1 MKLTPVILAFAG
13 LVPAVFGAENL
24 RWEPVG
30 EPDCG
35 GWVTSIQTSPD
46 DSQRLLIGGD
56 MLGVGLS
63 TDGGQSWQSTFGF
76 TSWEINDS
84 TWHPKDMNVA
94 WIGTL
99 MGPYKSSDGGRNWTA
114 KRNGFPKQLNFGYSA
129 PVERVLFDPTDA
141 SHLLA
146 IGGSSR
152 GWSLPG
158 PRPLWGAVWES
169 RDGGESWRKLATI
182 GPDGSM
188 DDAEKGM
195 NVYGAT
201 FAAGS
206 SDTLYAVGP
215 AAGFLVSRDGG
226 RSWKRSNA
234 GLPHGAA
241 RRVVAHPT
249 RKDTV
254 FIALGNARPGKE
266 SNLLPGGVF
275 KSTDGGANWV
285 SISSGLAQKS
295 NANENF
301 TSRYEAFAVSPR
313 NPDVMYAADTAW
325 DGDKIYVTKNGGQ
338 SWRVSATGQDVRR
351 ALPAGLAGTFLS
363 VDPRDPNVA
372 YNAGA
377 EHILAT
383 RDGGATWRD
392 IANDEVSPG
401 AWRGHGYAGWCST
414 SVRFNPFQRGQ
425 VILQA
430 MDAGRVFISDDAMQS
445 WRRPLNQPQPW
456 GGGDDATF
464 TRDGHIYATTGQ
476 GGAFF
481 GIARSR
487 DGGKTWD
494 VVHGAKHGLPE
505 EGWGK
510 GKNDAGGIFALPDDS
525 QIVWACIGGKVF
537 RSTDG
542 GDSWKHVETGSD
554 IEWLAGD
561 PKRPKRIFASGSRNV
576 YLTDDGEK
584 WTPIGGPHRAGKLT
598 VDTAGRLLVAVP
610 EGSECVGVWRWDE
623 KQPTGQQWKR
633 LWSGAWAWCVTA
645 DPSDAQRLAMVC
657 NQNPYTELSS
667 ATGVWL
673 SSDGGVTW
681 SQANDGLAMLRGWA
695 IGFNPFDAE
704 ELVVGTQGR
713 GFFKTRWA
721 NGSVPPGERKRYQH
735 TDADTKFAAVAE
747 EPKANPF
754 QLVIKNGGMT
764 QGDDVPV
771 DWRGKFGEVQ
781 VKRDTETFKDGPA
794 SLCVSAAG
802 KSGQAFQSF
811 QGGAG
816 AKFKL
821 AGWIKSQG
829 NVQAQ
834 VMVQAFAEGYS
845 NNQFI
850 QIRFVQGNSDWSAFE
865 KAIELPGWTALFN
878 IGLLVEGNGQA
889 WLDEVHEAA
898 TAVDAGKP
906 QTERERMTSGPPPK
920 AKPSEPGWGFYP
932 QFPTAWLAHFEN
944 QLARTKQGGV
954 NIVFLG
960 DSITQGWGD
969 ANGGLELWKQRYEP
983 LGAVN
988 YGIGGDSTRQVLWRL
1003 THGLLDGLK
1012 PKLVVAKIGTNNLY
1026 DDQNSGSDEDIA
1038 RGIETVVKTLREK
1051 LPQTKVLLL
1060 GILPRQNDWFC
1071 GRAKRINAITRKFDD
1086 GKNVRF
1092 LDMWDSFYDAAST
1105 DSDCRVRKELF
1116 NKDLLHLADKG
1127 YVVWSDAMQPLFTEM
1142 LSGN

>member
-1 MKLTPVILAFAG
+1 MRLSFFLFALASLTASGV
-13 LVPAVFGAENL
+13 ENL

-30 EPDCG
+30 EPNCG
-35 GWVTSIQTSPD
+35 GWVTSIQASPH
-46 DSQRLLIGGD
+46 DSHRLLIGGD

-63 TDGGQSWQSTFGF
+63 TDGGKSWQATFGF
-76 TSWEINDS
+76 TSWEINDA
-84 TWHPKDMNVA
+84 TWHPKDANVA
-94 WIGTL
+94 WFGTL
-99 MGPYKSSDGGRNWTA
+99 MGPYKSIDMGRNWVA
-114 KRNGFPKQLNFGYSA
+114 KRSGFPKQLNFGYSA
-129 PVERVLFDPTDA
+129 PVERVLFDPNDVN
-141 SHLLA
+141 HLIA

-169 RDGGESWRKLATI
+169 RDAGESWRNLTTI
-182 GPDGSM
+182 GPDGST
-188 DDAEKGM
+188 DDAGKGV
-195 NVYGAT
+195 NVYGAA

-206 SDTLYAVGP
+206 SDTLYAVAP
-215 AAGFLVSRDGG
+215 AAGFFVSRDGG
-226 RSWKRSNA
+226 KSWKKSNA

-241 RRVVAHPT
+241 RRVAAHPT
-249 RKDTV
+249 QKNTV
-254 FIALGNARPGKE
+254 FLLLSNARPGKE
-266 SNLLPGGVF
+266 GSFLPGGIF

-295 NANENF
+295 NPNENF
-301 TSRYEAFAVSPR
+301 TSRYEAFAVSPS

-325 DGDKIYVTKNGGQ
+325 DGDKIYVTKDGGQ
-338 SWRVSATGQDVRR
+338 SWRVSATGKDVRR

-363 VDPRDPNVA
+363 VDPRDANVA
-372 YNAGA
+372 YNGGA

-401 AWRGHGYAGWCST
+401 AWRGRGYAGWCST
-414 SVRFNPFQRGQ
+414 SVRFNPYQRGQ

-445 WRRPLNQPQPW
+445 WRRPLSQPQSW

-494 VVHGAKHGLPE
+494 MLHGAKHGLPE

-510 GKNDAGGIFALPDDS
+510 GRNDAGGVFALPDDS
-525 QIVWACIGGKVF
+525 QKVWVCIGGKVF

-542 GDSWKHVETGSD
+542 GESWRRVEMGPD
-554 IEWLAGD
+554 IQWLAGD
-561 PKRPKRIFASGSRNV
+561 PKRPKRVFASGSRNV

-584 WTPIGGPHRAGKLT
+584 WTPIGGPHRAGKLA
-598 VDTAGRLLVAVP
+598 VDAAGRLLVAAA
-610 EGSECVGVWRWDE
+610 EGERGGVWRWDE
-623 KQPTGQQWKR
+623 KQAQPWTR
-633 LWSGAWAWCVTA
+633 LWDDRWTWCVAA
-645 DPSDAQRLAMVC
+645 DPSDAQRLALVC

-673 SSDGGVTW
+673 SSDGGATW
-681 SQANDGLAMLRGWA
+681 SQANDGLPMLRGWA

-721 NGSVPPGERKRYQH
+721 KATMPTGERRSYRH
-735 TDADTKFAAVAE
+735 SVADTKFAAIAE
-747 EPKANPF
+747 EPKAKPF

-764 QGDDVPV
+764 QGDDVPA
-771 DWRGKFGEVQ
+771 DWRGKFGDAQ
-781 VKRDTETFKDGPA
+781 VKRDTQTFKVGPA

-802 KSGQAFQSF
+802 KSGQAFQNF

-816 AKFKL
+816 AKFTL
-821 AGWIKSQG
+821 AGWIKSRG
-829 NVQAQ
+829 NVKAQAL
-834 VMVQAFAEGYS
+834 VQAFADGYK

-850 QIRFVQGNSDWSAFE
+850 QVKFVQGDSDWSAFE
-865 KAIELPGWTALFN
+865 KEIELPAWTAFFN
-878 IGLLVEGNGQA
+878 VGLLVEGHGQA
-889 WLDEVHEAA
+889 WLDEVHEASA
-898 TAVDAGKP
+898 AVDAGQP

-920 AKPSEPGWGFYP
+920 AKPSVPGWGFYP
-932 QFPTAWLAHFEN
+932 QFPTAWLSHFES
-944 QLARTKQGGV
+944 QLARTRQGGV
-954 NIVFLG
+954 NVIFLG

-969 ANGGLELWKQRYEP
+969 ANGGQEIWKQRYEP

-1003 THGLLDGLK
+1003 THGLVDGLK
-1012 PKLVVAKIGTNNLY
+1012 PKLVVVKIGTNNLY

-1038 RGIETVVKTLREK
+1038 RGVEAVVQTLREK
-1051 LPQTKVLLL
+1051 LPQTRVLLL

-1071 GRAKRINAITRKFDD
+1071 GRAQRINAIPRKLDD

-1092 LDMWDSFYDAAST
+1092 LDLWDSFYDSAST
-1105 DSDCRVRKELF
+1105 DSNCRVKRELF
-1116 NKDLLHLADKG
+1116 NKDLLHLARKG
-1127 YVVWSDAMQPLFTEM
+1127 YETWSDAMKPLFTEM
-1142 LSGN
+1142 MADN